1 MSNLPTFE
9 SKDFSSTNSKIPLVA
24 LIGLPNSGKSTL
36 INRICGFRKAITA
49 NEAGTTRDLT
59 FGEDSWENM
68 YFRLVD
74 TGGLEVNPI
83 GDIKKLTQ
91 IKTLSAIAESDLL
104 VWVIDRRQ
112 NPDTISLEIA
122 QKVWK
127 LGKPFIIG
135 INKVDSP
142 NAEKDISEYAKLGG
156 IGFVNFSAASGF
168 GIGDLLDIIVENL
181 EKIGFNKKTDFS
193 IDQSE
198 IEKLEQKRRGKKAI
212 GKSQIVRQNADGTY
226 FVTRENTKHGP
237 GNFQAINKED
247 LENFEEKRAKQPIE
261 NLIFDFYQ
269 VLFDQDVA
277 GFIDYLCQESPR
289 TRDELQEIIKSQIEN
304 EHQKIENKTGVNF
317 EFINKKMSQN
327 FANIDQK
334 IEQINQND
342 LIDKMEN
349 PEIDKLTAEIE
360 RIIESKFLGQINWEE
375 FWIQIQKVTQ
385 INDLS
390 WDVWD
395 DWTIVL
401 DETETFLKSQKEL
414 GKKIYYLTNI
424 LPQNYKRRKEEEI
437 YGYFDGGIASCT
449 LGIKK
454 PDKAIFEELIR
465 KYKLEVS
472 KTVFIDDNEENVK
485 AAREIGFWAI
495 QYIHGF
501 TDLSAEM
508 NKIESGKA
516 LQKPKIPKILFL
528 GKPNVGK
535 SSLFNAL
542 ARENLQIITSTAGTT
557 LSVNDTMIERN
568 IRIDKKIEENL
579 NKKLEQKLAT
589 EIAHEKLQK
598 EQAILN
604 LREKMG
610 FETDKGEDEDDFDD
624 TFGEDYGENFVE

>member
-1 MSNLPTFE
+1 MSIPTFE
-9 SKDFSSTNSKIPLVA
+9 PKTLNSPNSKVPLIA
-24 LIGLPNSGKSTL
+24 LVGLPNSGKSTL

-49 NEAGTTRDLT
+49 DEAGTTRDLT

-74 TGGLEVNPI
+74 TGGLEVNPV

-168 GIGDLLDIIVENL
+168 GIGDLLDLMVENL

-198 IEKLEQKRRGKKAI
+198 IEKLEAKRRGKKAI
-212 GKSQIVRQNADGTY
+212 GKSQIVRQNQDGTY
-226 FVTRENTKHGP
+226 FVTRENTKRGP
-237 GNFQAINKED
+237 GNFQAIGKDE

-277 GFIDYLCQESPR
+277 GFIDHLCQESPR
-289 TRDELQEIIKSQIEN
+289 TRDLFEEIITGQIET
-304 EHQKIENKTGVNF
+304 EHQKIENKTGI
-317 EFINKKMSQN
+317 EFVPKETQNSDKANLETKNLETRNSELENSQN
-327 FANIDQK
+327 QTENMETIDEIDQ
-334 IEQINQND
+334 
-342 LIDKMEN
+342 
-349 PEIDKLTAEIE
+349 LTSEIE

-375 FWIQIQKVTQ
+375 FWLEIQKITQ
-385 INDLS
+385 IPDLS

-395 DWTIVL
+395 DWTVVL
-401 DETETFLKSQKEL
+401 DETETFLKAQKEL

-424 LPQNYKRRKEEEI
+424 LPQNYKRRQEEEI

-449 LGIKK
+449 LGVKK

-465 KYKLEVS
+465 KYKLETS
-472 KTVFIDDNEENVK
+472 NTVFIDDNEQNII
-485 AAREIGFWAI
+485 AARELGLWAI
-495 QYIHGF
+495 HYIHGF
-501 TDLSAEM
+501 TELQAEM
-508 NKIESGKA
+508 NKIENGKA
-516 LQKPKIPKILFL
+516 LQTPKIPKILFL

-579 NKKLEQKLAT
+579 NKKLEQKLAY
-589 EIAHEKLQK
+589 EIASEKLQK
-598 EQAILN
+598 TH
-604 LREKMG
+604 R
-610 FETDKGEDEDDFDD
+610 
-624 TFGEDYGENFVE
+624 